1 MADAG
6 ERSRWAARRPLLL
19 SIAFSLLLLA
29 LVYRR
34 LDLPAL
40 AATFA
45 RLDPV
50 WLGWCLVLFI
60 PQYWL
65 IAWRLTI
72 MVPTTGRFTVGESLR
87 MTLATGTLNLFLPSN
102 AGHLARA
109 WMVRQRGLMAGS
121 LATATVVFEKVVDT
135 VGLLAWGLVGLACL
149 PRRDGWFTGVAV
161 VAAACLVIGLAMVA
175 SPAGAGWLA
184 ALGRQMRRRRVVR
197 IAESIAGAWA
207 QVHRCVWG
215 RPRVALAVVA
225 STLAI
230 WLANLA
236 QVWTFI
242 RALGGPVDLWHSL
255 GLTPIATMIGMLPIT
270 FAGVGSRDVAFVVLY
285 QEQLGA
291 AAAAAVGLF
300 CTVRYLLLAA
310 AGLPYIGAY
319 LSSRRE
325 LDPLADEA
333 EPAADEVHRG
343 P

>member
-1 MADAG
+1 MADPDG
-6 ERSRWAARRPLLL
+6 RSPWAARRPLLV
-19 SIAFSLLLLA
+19 SIAFSLLLLG

-34 LDLPAL
+34 LDLSAL

-45 RLDPV
+45 RLDPL
-50 WLGWCLVLFI
+50 WLGWCLLLFV

-72 MVPTTGRFTVGESLR
+72 MVPAAGRLTVAESLR

-109 WMVRQRGLMAGS
+109 WMIRQRGLMTGS
-121 LATATVVFEKVVDT
+121 LATAAVVFEKVIDT

-149 PRRDGWFTGVAV
+149 PRRDGWFAAV
-161 VAAACLVIGLAMVA
+161 TAVAAACLVIGVAMVA
-175 SPAGAGWLA
+175 SPGGAGWLA
-184 ALGRQMRRRRVVR
+184 ALGRRLRRRRVTR

-207 QVHRCVWG
+207 QVHRGVWG
-215 RPRVALAVVA
+215 RPRVAILVVA
-225 STLAI
+225 ATLAI

-291 AAAAAVGLF
+291 AAAAAVGVF
-300 CTVRYLLLAA
+300 CTLRYLLLAA
-310 AGLPYIGAY
+310 AGVPYIGAY

-333 EPAADEVHRG
+333 EQS
-343 P
+343 